1 METKESVQA
10 IEVVQKPILKHRL
23 VEIGKEVKER
33 IEALQLDKQV
43 ATDETVQALK
53 KLRAEL
59 NKESGAHSADLKTVL
74 EVFQSPIDE
83 VKGVFKAE
91 ITAVYANADVLLKDK
106 IAFVELALKQAKK
119 DEVKAYYEELC
130 AVEKIDFIPFEKLG
144 LDINLS
150 TTAKK
155 YKEQCLASIEKVV
168 DDINLIKATEFEVEA
183 MAEYKVGLN
192 VSRAI
197 TTIKDRKEREKI
209 ELERKEKEAAQK
221 LEQQRLRDI
230 EAEAKKVEVL
240 RAPEVIAPTQQ
251 APTAEQ
257 LSNIVDIIVAQF
269 ECTGTREQLK
279 SVGQFMRENN
289 INYRNI

>member
-1 METKESVQA
+1 VGEQRGWEGGDSLLPPVQDA
-10 IEVVQKPILKHRL
+10 LRTGDGQAGCLAPERLGCDMSDFPLCHYCKKKIWNSRTCVEVRGHL
-23 VEIGKEVKER
+23 
-33 IEALQLDKQV
+33 
-43 ATDETVQALK
+43 
-53 KLRAEL
+53 
-59 NKESGAHSADLKTVL
+59 
-74 EVFQSPIDE
+74 
-83 VKGVFKAE
+83 
-91 ITAVYANADVLLKDK
+91 
-106 IAFVELALKQAKK
+106 
-119 DEVKAYYEELC
+119 YYEELC

-155 YKEQCLASIEKVV
+155 YKEQCLAYIEKVV

-197 TTIKDRKEREKI
+197 TVIRDRKIREKI
-209 ELERKEKEAAQK
+209 EADKLEKFMAQQ
-221 LEQQRLRDI
+221 LEQQRLKDI
-230 EAEAKKVEVL
+230 EKEAKKVEVL
-240 RAPEVIAPTQQ
+240 QAPEAVVPT
-251 APTAEQ
+251 EQ
-257 LSNIVDIIVAQF
+257 TPIVEQPSNIVDIIVAQF